1 MVKIAILGSTG
12 MLGNAVAKHFLDT
25 EHEIIT
31 TYRGQNGDLCA
42 GGEKYYYD
50 PTVDNVRLPFSCD
63 YVINCIGTIKPFI
76 EDDKVKSIYLNSVFP
91 RELADF
97 CEKKDIK
104 LIHITTDC
112 VFSGATGAYSENSDH
127 DCPDFYGKTKSLGEP
142 ENCMVLRTS
151 IIGEEIHKDASL
163 IAWVK
168 SMAGK
173 EINGYTNHYWN
184 GVTTNQYA
192 KICDHIIEDD
202 LYTKGLFH
210 IHSNTVS
217 KFELVTQINNRFNL
231 GIKIHAQAPGQPVDR
246 TLSTITELSNKIM
259 NKVPT
264 VQQQILD
271 L

>member
-1 MVKIAILGSTG
+1 MVKVAVLGST
-12 MLGNAVAKHFLDT
+12 VAKHFLDT
-25 EHEIIT
+25 GHEVVT
-31 TYRGQNGDLCA
+31 TYRAQNGDLCL
-42 GGEKYYYD
+42 GDEKYYYD
-50 PTVDNVRLPFSCD
+50 PTVDGPRLPFSCD
-63 YVINCIGTIKPFI
+63 YVINCIGVIKPFI
-76 EDDKVKSIYLNSVFP
+76 EDDKLKSIYLNSVFP

-97 CEKKDIK
+97 CNKKDIK

-112 VFSGATGAYSENSDH
+112 VFSGATGNYSEESDH
-127 DCPDFYGKTKSLGEP
+127 DCLDFYGKTKSLGEP

-173 EINGYTNHYWN
+173 EINGYTNHFWN

-192 KICDHIIEDD
+192 KICKHIIDED
-202 LYTKGLFH
+202 LYSQGLFH

-217 KFELVTQINNRFNL
+217 KFELVTEINNRFNL
-231 GIKIHAQAPGQPVDR
+231 DIKINPQEPDQAVDR
-246 TLSTITELSNKIM
+246 TLSTVSELSNEIM
-259 NKVPT
+259 KHVPT
-264 VQQQILD
+264 VQEQILD